1 MNILKPLAVTAM
13 SIAMLIPAYAGDHA
27 SFECAGFRAV
37 PSEAVDHDPV
47 VKTSIE
53 L

>member
-1 MNILKPLAVTAM
+1 MNILKPLAVAAM